1 MTFETSEVQDKEK
14 YSKTG
19 SADVGSKIR
28 SMVGVRD
35 GIAAGTLKA
44 VSLVE
49 DYFSSIDEK
58 NGEINAYLSLNRE
71 AALAKAS
78 SVDDAVQ
85 RGERLPPLAG
95 VPVGIKD
102 VLTVKGLPATAGSRI
117 LKDYMPPYTSTAV
130 ARLEDAG
137 AIVLGKLNCD
147 EFAMGSSNE
156 NSAYGAVRNPV
167 ALDRVPGGSSGGS
180 AAAVAANMAA
190 ATLGTD
196 TGGSIR
202 QPASYCGVVG
212 LLPTYGRISRY
223 GLIAFASSLDRVG
236 PLTHTVEDAAVLLQA
251 LAGHDPLDA
260 TSSEEPVP
268 DYSADLKKPVE
279 GLRIGVPPEYF
290 GEGLDPEVRA
300 AVETA
305 IATLEARGCKVQTVS
320 LPHTKYAVPAYYLLA
335 TAEASS
341 NLARFDGVRYGYRSP
356 DAATLSAMYRNSRD
370 EGFGAEVKRRIL
382 LGTYALS
389 SGYYDA
395 YYRKAQQVR
404 ALLTQD
410 FLKAFAEVDAI
421 VTPTAPTPAFKIGEK
436 TDDPVAMYL
445 ADIYTVTASLA
456 GICGLSVPAGVS
468 KDGLPI
474 GVQILGKHFAESTI
488 LQLGQALAPS
498 TPIA

>member
-1 MTFETSEVQDKEK
+1 MQNNEVVIETSGISE
-14 YSKTG
+14 SG
-19 SADVGSKIR
+19 SL
-28 SMVGVRD
+28 MQVRD
-35 GIAAGTLKA
+35 RIASGSIKA
-44 VSLVE
+44 VATVE
-49 DYFSSIDEK
+49 HYLARIEQLDGSIH
-58 NGEINAYLSLNRE
+58 AYLSLNRE
-71 AALAKAS
+71 AALAQATA
-78 SVDDAVQ
+78 VDEAVA
-85 RGERLPPLAG
+85 RGESLPALAG
-95 VPVGIKD
+95 VPIGVKD
-102 VLTVKGLPATAGSRI
+102 VLAVEGMVATAGSRM
-117 LKDYMPPYTSTAV
+117 LEHYRPPFTATAV
-130 ARLEDAG
+130 ARLQAAG

-156 NSAYGAVRNPV
+156 NSAYGPVRNPV
-167 ALDRVPGGSSGGS
+167 APDHVPGGSSGGS

-212 LLPTYGRISRY
+212 LLPTYGRVSRY

-236 PLTHTVEDAAVLLQA
+236 PVTHTVEDAAMLLGA
-251 LAGHDPLDA
+251 MAGHDPMDA

-268 DYSADLKKPVE
+268 DYASEMKKSAE
-279 GLRIGVPPEYF
+279 GLRIGVPEEYF
-290 GEGLDPEVRA
+290 GQGLDAEVRA
-300 AVETA
+300 AVEA
-305 IATLEARGCKVQTVS
+305 SIETLRRQGCSVKPIS

-341 NLARFDGVRYGYRSP
+341 NLARFDGVRFGYRSP

-404 ALLTQD
+404 TLLTRD
-410 FLKAFAEVDAI
+410 FQKAFTEVDAI
-421 VTPTAPTPAFKIGEK
+421 VTPTAPTPAFKLGEK

-456 GICGLSVPAGVS
+456 GICGISVPAGVS
-468 KDGLPI
+468 KTGLPI
-474 GVQILGKHFAESTI
+474 GVQILGRHFGESTV
-488 LQLGQALAPS
+488 LRLGHALES
-498 TPIA
+498 V